1 VATILIGG
9 MVEMAKMIFFLTRR
23 AELTRE
29 EMVEQWSGQQHRSVV
44 WKILG
49 LSRWTQNRITSA
61 PGEPP
66 CDAIGELWF
75 ESDEALQQALT
86 SPEWSSA
93 VEDAGRFLDLGRSG
107 LIIVEEKPVP
117 DLAHA
122 GTRGQ
127 P

>member
-1 VATILIGG
+1 VATILIEG
-9 MVEMAKMIFFLTRR
+9 MVEMAKMIFFLQRR
-23 AELTRE
+23 TDVSCE
-29 EMVEQWSGQQHRSVV
+29 EMVEQWTGQQHRSVV
-44 WKILG
+44 WKIPG
-49 LSRWTQNRITSA
+49 LTRWTQNRISSA

-75 ESDEALQQALT
+75 ASDEVLQQALT
-86 SPEWSSA
+86 SSEWARA

-122 GTRGQ
+122 
-127 P
+127 